1 MLLPSPIT
9 AVFGRFVGHP
19 QPPYGAVSLLPE
31 TSLSSARRHPFYVS
45 NVPAILSSN
54 RPVFGQSNWIHSPMG
69 NGANLHPHVFCACL
83 TQIRA
88 AKMRPY
94 GQQPHNHSFN
104 INAAFLDWEALRLLG
119 NQPVFCSNLI

>member
-45 NVPAILSSN
+45 NVPAILRAINLGNLSISN
-54 RPVFGQSNWIHSPMG
+54 PCV
-69 NGANLHPHVFCACL
+69 
-83 TQIRA
+83 RA